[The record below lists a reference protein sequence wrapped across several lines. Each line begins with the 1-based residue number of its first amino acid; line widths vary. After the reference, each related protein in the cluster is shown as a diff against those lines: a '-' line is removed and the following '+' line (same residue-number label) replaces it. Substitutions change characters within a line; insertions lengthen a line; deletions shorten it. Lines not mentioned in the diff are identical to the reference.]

1 MGQVAVTID
10 GKSYRM
16 ACDDGQEDHL
26 TQLAATFDSRVQDMR
41 KSFGEIGDMRLA
53 VMAAITLADEA
64 SELKRKL
71 DAAAGDIAAANA
83 TIAGHAEAEVAREA
97 AFAETVRQTADR
109 ADARAGVRSF
119 LRPWEK

>member
-26 TQLAATFDSRVQDMR
+26 TGLAAMFDSRVQDMR

-53 VMAAITLADEA
+53 VMAAITLADEVT
-64 SELKRKL
+64 ELKRKL
-71 DAAAGDIAAANA
+71 AEGDTALATARAAAAGAEAAA
-83 TIAGHAEAEVAREA
+83 ESR
-97 AFAETVRQTADR
+97 TADQAVAVAALAER
-109 ADARAGVRSF
+109 VDRIARSLAG
-119 LRPWEK
+119 

>member
-26 TQLAATFDSRVQDMR
+26 TALATYFDSKVQDMR
-41 KSFGEIGDMRLA
+41 ASFGEIGDMRLA
-53 VMAAITLADEA
+53 VMASITLADEV

-71 DAAAGDIAAANA
+71 SAGDAALDAARQTIAAV
-83 TIAGHAEAEVAREA
+83 E
-97 AFAETVRQTADR
+97 QTAER
-109 ADARAGVRSF
+109 VERIARTLAAT
-119 LRPWEK
+119 

>member
-26 TQLAATFDSRVQDMR
+26 SSLAAYFDARVQDMR
-41 KSFGEIGDMRLA
+41 QSFGEIGDMRLA
-53 VMAAITLADEA
+53 VMASITLADEV

-71 DAAAGDIAAANA
+71 AAAEAAASTARDAAAGSDA
-83 TIAGHAEAEVAREA
+83 TIAAREA
-97 AFAETVRQTADR
+97 NAAAAVAAAAERVERIAKSL
-109 ADARAGVRSF
+109 AG
-119 LRPWEK
+119 

>member
-26 TQLAATFDSRVQDMR
+26 TGLAAMFDSRVQDMR

-53 VMAAITLADEA
+53 VMAAITLADEVT
-64 SELKRKL
+64 ELKRKL
-71 DAAAGDIAAANA
+71 AEGDTALATARAAAAGAEAAA
-83 TIAGHAEAEVAREA
+83 ESR
-97 AFAETVRQTADR
+97 TADQAAAVAALAER
-109 ADARAGVRSF
+109 VDRIARSLAG
-119 LRPWEK
+119 